1 MYYRNETSSLYFLKN
16 RMIIMK
22 TILEKTT
29 IMSEIE
35 TLIKAWREYT
45 HNFGNESAYT
55 DSIIELIQKKA
66 AGLQE

>member
-1 MYYRNETSSLYFLKN
+1 
-16 RMIIMK
+16 MK
-22 TILEKTT
+22 TMLEKTT

-66 AGLQE
+66 AGLQDDAEM